1 MKLDSTAF
9 VADEALL
16 ASLRDRATLVDC
28 SQDRTLFRQGQEPFG
43 LFILHSGE
51 AVMRIETPSG
61 EEVVLMRAT
70 PGSLLGLPGLI
81 GNKAYSMSA
90 HANKG
95 AVVSFVSREEFSK
108 LMLGEPSL
116 ALSILRVLAAEV
128 RTARVAMANA

>member
-1 MKLDSTAF
+1 MKLDSSAF
-9 VADEALL
+9 VADEELL
-16 ASLRDRATLVDC
+16 ASLRDRATPVDC
-28 SQDRTLFRQGQEPFG
+28 SQDRELFRQGQEPFG

-51 AVMRIETPSG
+51 AAMRMQSPSG
-61 EEVVLMRAT
+61 DEVVMMRAT

-90 HANKG
+90 HANQG
-95 AVVSFVSREEFSK
+95 AVVSFVSRDEFSK
-108 LMLGEPSL
+108 LMLREPSL